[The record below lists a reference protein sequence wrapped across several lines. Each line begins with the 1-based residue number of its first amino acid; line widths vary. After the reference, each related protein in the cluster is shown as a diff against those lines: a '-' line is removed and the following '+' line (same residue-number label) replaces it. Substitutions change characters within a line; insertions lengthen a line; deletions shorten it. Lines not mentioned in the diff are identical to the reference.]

1 MEKAREA
8 QSRLLQSQMS
18 PHVLFNALNGFAE
31 LIHKDPAAAEGS
43 VRSLA
48 HLLRQLLTFAEFK
61 VITLQEERALVE
73 DYLHLEGLRLGSRL
87 SSIWQWEERLQS
99 RLVPPLLI
107 QPLVENA
114 IKHGIAPVKQGGIL
128 RISIREEA
136 GSLLL
141 EVANTGSSLGVKDG
155 TRPGLGLGLRNL
167 KDRLAL
173 AFGPDASFGLA
184 EREGWTIATISLP
197 GDKIAP

>member
-1 MEKAREA
+1 
-8 QSRLLQSQMS
+8 
-18 PHVLFNALNGFAE
+18 
-31 LIHKDPAAAEGS
+31 
-43 VRSLA
+43 
-48 HLLRQLLTFAEFK
+48 LTFAEFK

-73 DYLHLEGLRLGSRL
+73 DYLHLEGLRLGPRL
-87 SSIWQWEERLQS
+87 SSIWQWEERIQS

-141 EVANTGSSLGVKDG
+141 EVANTGSSLG
-155 TRPGLGLGLRNL
+155 
-167 KDRLAL
+167 
-173 AFGPDASFGLA
+173 
-184 EREGWTIATISLP
+184 
-197 GDKIAP
+197 